1 MMMSRMPGW
10 ELGISIRTVGSE
22 DGILRLV
29 LLDVEATDRSVD
41 AAALFISLLMD
52 YFCPSSF

>member
-1 MMMSRMPGW
+1 MSRMPGW